1 MDNFRDGKEIL
12 IFGHG
17 LMGAPV
23 IAWQL
28 LLGQRVRVWTNTNKT
43 ENTKEKAFN
52 KAMADIQKALESYS
66 KVCAAMAADDPD
78 LLDVLPQ
85 VSTEVLKRLTIQVEN
100 PSSGE
105 DDRSALGIWLVI
117 DCTRDL
123 TKKGSAAQCITEKN
137 EAINKISGLFKKVHE
152 ESPEAVL
159 AIKHEAIE
167 PCEVEDACKLPV
179 IRVRFL
185 LPVFFIQYVE
195 VLGTNRTMTSRV
207 TEWLAE
213 FQLTPFSSLER
224 VRMDDAKHSISESTL
239 FLMRRYARQYYK
251 GEQPSNEECQ
261 ICWDAQA
268 EVLSVKCGHSMM
280 CYQCSLKLLDS
291 RCPVCR
297 AEGAYGPDALMKKDA
312 CSPLAASS
320 SHSPVSFGI
329 DSVDELLI
337 AAQHGD
343 TPRVQQLLLEGADV
357 NATNPG
363 GYTALITAAVFG
375 QQHIVRVLLD
385 ARADVELQTSSGNT
399 ALLGAAIR
407 GHTDLMHFLI
417 SKGASVSP
425 RNVEG
430 YSVEDLME

>member
-1 MDNFRDGKEIL
+1 
-12 IFGHG
+12 
-17 LMGAPV
+17 
-23 IAWQL
+23 
-28 LLGQRVRVWTNTNKT
+28 
-43 ENTKEKAFN
+43 
-52 KAMADIQKALESYS
+52 MADIQKALESYS

-100 PSSGE
+100 PSSDE
-105 DDRSALGIWLVI
+105 DDRSALNIWLVI

-159 AIKHEAIE
+159 AIKQEAID
-167 PCEVEDACKLPV
+167 PREVEDACKLSV

-224 VRMDDAKHSISESTL
+224 VRMDDAKHSLSESTL
-239 FLMRRYARQYYK
+239 FLMRRYARQCYK

-261 ICWDAQA
+261 ICCDGKA

-297 AEGAYGPDALMKKDA
+297 AEGAYGPDALMKMDA
-312 CSPLAASS
+312 CSPCSRLAASS
-320 SHSPVSFGI
+320 SHRPVSFGI
-329 DSVDELLI
+329 DPVEELLV
-337 AAQHGD
+337 AAQQGD
-343 TPRVQQLLLEGADV
+343 TPRVQQLLNAGVDV
-357 NATNPG
+357 NVTSPG
-363 GYTALITAAVFG
+363 GSTPLIAAAVAG
-375 QQHIVRVLLD
+375 QQRTVRVLLD
-385 ARADVELQTSSGNT
+385 ARAYIDMQTRAGNT
-399 ALLGAAIR
+399 ALLGAALHR
-407 GHTDLMHFLI
+407 HMDLVRFLI
-417 SKGASVSP
+417 SQGASVSP
-425 RNVEG
+425 RNAEG
-430 YSVEDLME
+430 HSVEDHMME